1 MEKQYIRSYIKT
13 RWLLGLTAAQI
24 HGELTT
30 AYGQDVV
37 SYCTVTRWIER
48 FSNERES
55 LEDNP
60 RSGRPIAII
69 TQQNIDAV
77 KDLFESGAWKLGDI
91 VIGDESWFY
100 HRKIKSKQESKAWV
114 AKGQNPPTEVRRQQF
129 EEKTMFVIFFM
140 TTGPLLIHQLPPGTS
155 INAIYYRDECL
166 KSLVQKLHKK
176 RPSSTPNGIKLHH
189 DNARPHINDIVFN
202 YLQEEKIKVMAHP
215 PYSPDLAPSDFWLL
229 SCLKRSLDTYPDATS
244 LAKEL
249 FDRNGDN
256 ALEYMKILVN
266 DMDTLRTI
274 PELETKCAGTYYHTI
289 ENIRGYMQQLQGEAE
304 KLVIA
309 IDQQSGITNY
319 RHIARSLARLK
330 NASWIDQ
337 ISPGIYDNVMRRITE
352 ELVQYACQLEDSF
365 MKVDFS
371 LKCPENVSIAKEI
384 VDKIES
390 MQDLERSIPE
400 LEKYRNSILQRFL
413 RCTQEAFD
421 RIQKTFNLQDK
432 DLYQIKQKLKELEEI
447 KREYSNLH
455 PARIYLQK
463 QGYSNINM
471 LTNDM
476 EELKVKRKLEND
488 VLLAAQCDMGSEL
501 QNLNSIVQNYMNLLS
516 SSSTDQDVF
525 QTLSSMIGLDF
536 QNQSSQT
543 DTYLRSLGYS
553 CIESVYEKILDV
565 KKNYRQK
572 LQRIEDQNTELSLL
586 LDRLESIKK
595 EHDLLI
601 TTRHSPSEEASFL
614 QEKGFNSYELL
625 DNSIQE
631 ITRVINEQGRNQQ
644 SYHFNDRLNA
654 LTANN
659 ALIYIRQCEKVG
671 HDRVRENAID
681 ANENLRKYIR
691 EYGIFL
697 KHEIIT
703 KFNYMH
709 TVDDEKDPFL
719 YSQDLE
725 IRLQELSSFSRFS
738 YVFECINEA
747 EMIEDFHQKFLEF
760 HRTLSSKMEEY
771 KNPSKIKELRNQ
783 VIIAQALTCV
793 DRFCANIFSGNGF
806 AALYRQYEG
815 EIHKEC
821 RIAYKTVL
829 DHISK
834 GDYANADMALS
845 DIQDKPLNPR
855 DKAQIQNDLHCSL
868 NKLMKD
874 TKSIANWLDGKIE
887 REDNRSQITEI
898 KENIEKIRI
907 ACNKHMIMKL
917 LDEDIQTSLQKFD
930 NEINEIL
937 SRIILKGL
945 NSIEAFMDADSFS
958 EAEHGMETLS
968 KVQRELAGY
977 CISSDVTKKS
987 DELRESLDQI
997 VTKILERSD
1006 FEDVNKY
1013 SINSPKDLL
1022 AKLKMVASHGSA
1034 RFTQAHNSMVG
1045 KIRQTFSLA
1054 IDQVHKA
1061 SLNERSLKIHS
1072 LNYALCFL
1080 PEDLQIQFKLQID
1093 ELSKLII
1100 DEETAYRQDLERS
1113 FTNINEDE
1121 HAITRLGVLAE
1132 KYSKHDMHDLLKT
1145 LREQCLKQL
1154 HMYRMNIQKFFD
1166 EQNVQSAIDTIKKIL
1181 KYEESVGYYIS
1192 EIKEV

>member
-1 MEKQYIRSYIKT
+1 
-13 RWLLGLTAAQI
+13 
-24 HGELTT
+24 
-30 AYGQDVV
+30 
-37 SYCTVTRWIER
+37 
-48 FSNERES
+48 
-55 LEDNP
+55 
-60 RSGRPIAII
+60 
-69 TQQNIDAV
+69 
-77 KDLFESGAWKLGDI
+77 
-91 VIGDESWFY
+91 
-100 HRKIKSKQESKAWV
+100 
-114 AKGQNPPTEVRRQQF
+114 
-129 EEKTMFVIFFM
+129 
-140 TTGPLLIHQLPPGTS
+140 
-155 INAIYYRDECL
+155 
-166 KSLVQKLHKK
+166 
-176 RPSSTPNGIKLHH
+176 
-189 DNARPHINDIVFN
+189 
-202 YLQEEKIKVMAHP
+202 
-215 PYSPDLAPSDFWLL
+215 
-229 SCLKRSLDTYPDATS
+229 
-244 LAKEL
+244 
-249 FDRNGDN
+249 NGDN

-455 PARIYLQK
+455 PARIYLQR

-471 LTNDM
+471 LTNDI

-488 VLLAAQCDMGSEL
+488 VLLAAQCDMESEL
-501 QNLNSIVQNYMNLLS
+501 RNLNSIVQNYMNLLS

-553 CIESVYEKILDV
+553 CIESVYEKISDV

-614 QEKGFNSYELL
+614 QGKGFNSYELL
-625 DNSIQE
+625 DSSIQE

-709 TVDDEKDPFL
+709 TVDDE
-719 YSQDLE
+719 
-725 IRLQELSSFSRFS
+725 
-738 YVFECINEA
+738 
-747 EMIEDFHQKFLEF
+747 
-760 HRTLSSKMEEY
+760 
-771 KNPSKIKELRNQ
+771 
-783 VIIAQALTCV
+783 
-793 DRFCANIFSGNGF
+793 
-806 AALYRQYEG
+806 
-815 EIHKEC
+815 
-821 RIAYKTVL
+821 
-829 DHISK
+829 
-834 GDYANADMALS
+834 
-845 DIQDKPLNPR
+845 
-855 DKAQIQNDLHCSL
+855 
-868 NKLMKD
+868 
-874 TKSIANWLDGKIE
+874 
-887 REDNRSQITEI
+887 
-898 KENIEKIRI
+898 
-907 ACNKHMIMKL
+907 
-917 LDEDIQTSLQKFD
+917 
-930 NEINEIL
+930 
-937 SRIILKGL
+937 
-945 NSIEAFMDADSFS
+945 
-958 EAEHGMETLS
+958 
-968 KVQRELAGY
+968 
-977 CISSDVTKKS
+977 
-987 DELRESLDQI
+987 
-997 VTKILERSD
+997 
-1006 FEDVNKY
+1006 
-1013 SINSPKDLL
+1013 
-1022 AKLKMVASHGSA
+1022 
-1034 RFTQAHNSMVG
+1034 
-1045 KIRQTFSLA
+1045 
-1054 IDQVHKA
+1054 
-1061 SLNERSLKIHS
+1061 
-1072 LNYALCFL
+1072 
-1080 PEDLQIQFKLQID
+1080 
-1093 ELSKLII
+1093 
-1100 DEETAYRQDLERS
+1100 
-1113 FTNINEDE
+1113 
-1121 HAITRLGVLAE
+1121 
-1132 KYSKHDMHDLLKT
+1132 
-1145 LREQCLKQL
+1145 
-1154 HMYRMNIQKFFD
+1154 
-1166 EQNVQSAIDTIKKIL
+1166 
-1181 KYEESVGYYIS
+1181 
-1192 EIKEV
+1192 

>member
-1 MEKQYIRSYIKT
+1 MESSANTSNMQYQFNNIQELLTVQLEKVRQQSPESFSKPIYTLPAISDNIEYQLEQYLEQEQKDHNGERIILIPYSLSDSHWTGILIDFQSDDQILRAEYINPVNGFDVIPDRLQKQFAKVYPFAVLRSRNLLKHHDQRFSATLTVKNLLEALKYEQYPNSNPKPHQSHNSTRDENKT
-13 RWLLGLTAAQI
+13 MTYSTENTSLKWVEEDTTIVTSTI
-24 HGELTT
+24 HGPNEGETGSGKSTTIQFLAGATMRKIQVKVGPEKYLDHITAVGCFKNPELNNVTSSPLQKSETRCIAPVTT
-30 AYGQDVV
+30 QLRDVLG
-37 SYCTVTRWIER
+37 TH
-48 FSNERES
+48 
-55 LEDNP
+55 
-60 RSGRPIAII
+60 
-69 TQQNIDAV
+69 
-77 KDLFESGAWKLGDI
+77 ESGEMIFCDAPGFGD
-91 VIGDESWFY
+91 
-100 HRKIKSKQESKAWV
+100 
-114 AKGQNPPTEVRRQQF
+114 
-129 EEKTMFVIFFM
+129 
-140 TTGPLLIHQLPPGTS
+140 TTGPEVDIANSIGVIEAIKGTKSVKLLALSSYKSLGDRGQGIQKLAHILIAMVHGIEDKLDAIFYAFTKYPEETD
-155 INAIYYRDECL
+155 INALLVNIKTAKVDEDVTF
-166 KSLVQKLHKK
+166 KSDTAFVTVLNDMIDKTEDDAFKIEPTREIPKK
-176 RPSSTPNGIKLHH
+176 
-189 DNARPHINDIVFN
+189 
-202 YLQEEKIKVMAHP
+202 
-215 PYSPDLAPSDFWLL
+215 
-229 SCLKRSLDTYPDATS
+229 
-244 LAKEL
+244 
-249 FDRNGDN
+249 NGDN

-400 LEKYRNSILQRFL
+400 LEKYRNCILQRFL

-471 LTNDM
+471 LTNDI

-488 VLLAAQCDMGSEL
+488 VLLAAQCDMESEL
-501 QNLNSIVQNYMNLLS
+501 RNLNSIVQNYMNLLS

-553 CIESVYEKILDV
+553 CIESVYEKISDV

-614 QEKGFNSYELL
+614 EGKGFNSYELL

-725 IRLQELSSFSRFS
+725 MRLQELLSFSRFS
-738 YVFECINEA
+738 YVFECINGA

-806 AALYRQYEG
+806 AALYRQYQG

-898 KENIEKIRI
+898 KEPR
-907 ACNKHMIMKL
+907 
-917 LDEDIQTSLQKFD
+917 
-930 NEINEIL
+930 
-937 SRIILKGL
+937 R
-945 NSIEAFMDADSFS
+945 
-958 EAEHGMETLS
+958 
-968 KVQRELAGY
+968 
-977 CISSDVTKKS
+977 
-987 DELRESLDQI
+987 
-997 VTKILERSD
+997 
-1006 FEDVNKY
+1006 
-1013 SINSPKDLL
+1013 
-1022 AKLKMVASHGSA
+1022 
-1034 RFTQAHNSMVG
+1034 
-1045 KIRQTFSLA
+1045 
-1054 IDQVHKA
+1054 
-1061 SLNERSLKIHS
+1061 
-1072 LNYALCFL
+1072 
-1080 PEDLQIQFKLQID
+1080 
-1093 ELSKLII
+1093 
-1100 DEETAYRQDLERS
+1100 
-1113 FTNINEDE
+1113 
-1121 HAITRLGVLAE
+1121 
-1132 KYSKHDMHDLLKT
+1132 
-1145 LREQCLKQL
+1145 
-1154 HMYRMNIQKFFD
+1154 
-1166 EQNVQSAIDTIKKIL
+1166 
-1181 KYEESVGYYIS
+1181 
-1192 EIKEV
+1192 

>member
-1 MEKQYIRSYIKT
+1 
-13 RWLLGLTAAQI
+13 
-24 HGELTT
+24 
-30 AYGQDVV
+30 
-37 SYCTVTRWIER
+37 
-48 FSNERES
+48 
-55 LEDNP
+55 
-60 RSGRPIAII
+60 
-69 TQQNIDAV
+69 
-77 KDLFESGAWKLGDI
+77 
-91 VIGDESWFY
+91 
-100 HRKIKSKQESKAWV
+100 
-114 AKGQNPPTEVRRQQF
+114 
-129 EEKTMFVIFFM
+129 
-140 TTGPLLIHQLPPGTS
+140 
-155 INAIYYRDECL
+155 
-166 KSLVQKLHKK
+166 
-176 RPSSTPNGIKLHH
+176 
-189 DNARPHINDIVFN
+189 
-202 YLQEEKIKVMAHP
+202 
-215 PYSPDLAPSDFWLL
+215 
-229 SCLKRSLDTYPDATS
+229 
-244 LAKEL
+244 
-249 FDRNGDN
+249 
-256 ALEYMKILVN
+256 
-266 DMDTLRTI
+266 
-274 PELETKCAGTYYHTI
+274 
-289 ENIRGYMQQLQGEAE
+289 
-304 KLVIA
+304 
-309 IDQQSGITNY
+309 
-319 RHIARSLARLK
+319 
-330 NASWIDQ
+330 
-337 ISPGIYDNVMRRITE
+337 
-352 ELVQYACQLEDSF
+352 
-365 MKVDFS
+365 
-371 LKCPENVSIAKEI
+371 
-384 VDKIES
+384 
-390 MQDLERSIPE
+390 
-400 LEKYRNSILQRFL
+400 
-413 RCTQEAFD
+413 
-421 RIQKTFNLQDK
+421 
-432 DLYQIKQKLKELEEI
+432 
-447 KREYSNLH
+447 
-455 PARIYLQK
+455 
-463 QGYSNINM
+463 
-471 LTNDM
+471 
-476 EELKVKRKLEND
+476 
-488 VLLAAQCDMGSEL
+488 
-501 QNLNSIVQNYMNLLS
+501 
-516 SSSTDQDVF
+516 
-525 QTLSSMIGLDF
+525 MIGLDF

-553 CIESVYEKILDV
+553 CIESVYEKISDV

-659 ALIYIRQCEKVG
+659 ALIYILQCEKVG

-725 IRLQELSSFSRFS
+725 IRLQELLSFSRFS
-738 YVFECINEA
+738 YVFECINGA

-806 AALYRQYEG
+806 AALYRQYQG

-898 KENIEKIRI
+898 KENIEKIRT

-917 LDEDIQTSLQKFD
+917 LDEDTQTSLQKFD

-945 NSIEAFMDADSFS
+945 HSIEAFMDADSFS

-1061 SLNERSLKIHS
+1061 PLNERSLKIRS

-1080 PEDLQIQFKLQID
+1080 PKDLQTQFKLQID

-1192 EIKEV
+1192 EIKEVCNNVRDLTIKQISNCCDTLGNLYSIEQIHVIEKAFSDM